1 MAGICNKKKQR
12 SGYRCFNFVFKKRQ
26 FAVSMTIS
34 LTGFLLRR
42 RCRTATAIVP
52 ATAAAVRIVGVY
64 RYGTGNAHLIQH
76 AVEYLSRCKHDTF

>member
-1 MAGICNKKKQR
+1 MQQKKQR

-26 FAVSMTIS
+26 FVVSMTIS

-42 RCRTATAIVP
+42 RCRN
-52 ATAAAVRIVGVY
+52 RHCHCS
-64 RYGTGNAHLIQH
+64 RYCCCRPYNRCLQVQNGNTHFIQH